1 MTALRITRRAAIGA
15 GLAASLLP
23 GGLHAADLSGVTL
36 RIATYK
42 GQSKI
47 MLPAAHVDDTPYKI
61 VYSEFAGGNLIVEA
75 MNADAVD
82 LGSWSEIP
90 TAFAAAAHANVRAIA
105 VLRGDVNA
113 QVVLVPKGSTAKT
126 IADLKGKRVG
136 YVRATTS
143 QYYLLKMLHQVGLS
157 FDDITPVS
165 LGVADGQA
173 AFRSGGIDAW
183 AIYGYP
189 IYFSEAQDGA
199 RVLKTAL
206 GVLSGNYHI
215 GARPA
220 VLTDAPMRAAIAD
233 YLHRLQRA
241 YDWTEAHKAEWST
254 ILSGTIGVPPRFVRA
269 ALDGESQPPRLAA
282 VDAAAIASCQ
292 DVADVFAAGHM
303 LPAHVDVSP
312 YFDTSFNTSLARI

>member
-1 MTALRITRRAAIGA
+1 MTRRAAIGA
-15 GLAASLLP
+15 GLATSILP
-23 GGLHAADLSGVTL
+23 AGLRAADLSGVTL
-36 RIATYK
+36 RVATYK
-42 GQSKI
+42 GQNKT
-47 MLPAAHVDDTPYKI
+47 MLPAAHVDDTPYKV

-189 IYFSEAQDGA
+189 IYFAQAQDGA
-199 RVLKTAL
+199 RVLRTAL

-215 GARPA
+215 GVRPA
-220 VLTDAPMRAAIAD
+220 LLQDALMRAAMTD
-233 YLHRLQRA
+233 YMRRVQRA
-241 YDWTEAHKAEWST
+241 YEWTETHKAEWSAT
-254 ILSGTIGVPPRFVRA
+254 LSATIGVPPRFVRA
-269 ALDGESQPPRLAA
+269 ALDGESQPTRVVG

-303 LPAHVDVSP
+303 LPGHVDVAP
-312 YFDTSFNTSLARI
+312 YFDTSFNASLARI